1 MAEQPPVPADV
12 TPEQF
17 FEELLPMGFE
27 AQAAAGGTAPSDV
40 SLQFHLTGNGG
51 GDWNAD
57 NRGGR
62 CRGGAAPTRTS
73 RSRSPSIG
81 AMPCSAATA
90 PRSP

>member
-51 GDWNAD
+51 ATGT
-57 NRGGR
+57 
-62 CRGGAAPTRTS
+62 P
-73 RSRSPSIG
+73 I
-81 AMPCSAATA
+81 SAAARCT
-90 PRSP
+90 